1 MATSFCPSAT
11 RGRPLSSYCY
21 HRNRLIH
28 GHQKALSHRAPS
40 GTNGAR
46 DALGGSRPPIS
57 PSTRARPV
65 TEGVVGCKRLR
76 PRPFLARDHPIFF
89 GQKVGD
95 RAGCNFLSGRT
106 RNGRPV
112 VCRAQRKS
120 PDGRGRPREWALD
133 RGPSVPMHA
142 WGAFGGG
149 NADSHYRA
157 KGRRRAK
164 VSAPLSPAPKGEA
177 TMKFR
182 LA

>member
-112 VCRAQRKS
+112 VCRAQRKA
-120 PDGRGRPREWALD
+120 PTAEALD

-142 WGAFGGG
+142 WGAFGGE
-149 NADSHYRA
+149 
-157 KGRRRAK
+157 RR
-164 VSAPLSPAPKGEA
+164 L
-177 TMKFR
+177 T
-182 LA
+182 L